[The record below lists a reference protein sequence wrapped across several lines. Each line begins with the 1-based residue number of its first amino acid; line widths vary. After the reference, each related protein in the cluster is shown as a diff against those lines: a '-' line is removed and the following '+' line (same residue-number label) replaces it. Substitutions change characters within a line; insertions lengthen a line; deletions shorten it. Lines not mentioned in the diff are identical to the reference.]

1 MPKEL
6 FILGAGFS
14 RAITPVMPVLNGL
27 TREIKRKMDALP
39 DSDLK
44 KFWNDLII
52 TPNIGD
58 INGKN
63 ANFEDIMTFLSS
75 KFVYEDYKE
84 SGLKAILYQKVVE
97 LIRRIFIEKHIEKEI
112 EIGRKEWK
120 QFVDYLTKTKAHV
133 FSFNYDLVFENL
145 LRVYHEERPSSS
157 DFDLL
162 YSIPTQ
168 NHGGYIDAYE
178 LEDHL
183 IIYKLHGSIN
193 WFYNKNSY
201 GIQVENP
208 LSPKAHFLGLTPLIV
223 PPTILKNFDNT
234 TNMLDTQWHQFK
246 MDLESAERVYIIGYS
261 IPKTDIATRFLLQT
275 HLKKSA
281 SVHII
286 SCNPSS
292 SQREDWI
299 TLFNPTKYP
308 GKALFKAKEEKVS
321 IFERGFAEYCQE
333 HPWEYKF

>member
-27 TREIKRKMDALP
+27 TREIKQKMDALP
-39 DSDLK
+39 DRDLK
-44 KFWNDLII
+44 KFWDDLII

-58 INGKN
+58 INGEN

-97 LIRRIFIEKHIEKEI
+97 LIRTIFIDKNIEKEI
-112 EIGRKEWK
+112 EEGKNEWT
-120 QFVDYLTKTKAHV
+120 QFVDHLFKTKAHI

-145 LRVYHEERPSSS
+145 LRVYHNPKSSPA
-157 DFDLL
+157 DFDHF
-162 YSIPTQ
+162 YSIPKQ
-168 NHGGYIDAYE
+168 EHGGYIDIYDS
-178 LEDHL
+178 EDRL
-183 IIYKLHGSIN
+183 TIYKLHGSIN

-201 GIQVENP
+201 GIQVKNP

-234 TNMLDTQWHQFK
+234 TNILDAQWHQFK
-246 MDLESAERVYIIGYS
+246 MDLETAERVYIIGYS
-261 IPKTDIATRFLLQT
+261 IPETDIATRFLLQT

-281 SVHII
+281 SIHII
-286 SCNPSS
+286 SHKPTSV
-292 SQREDWI
+292 QKEDWKK
-299 TLFNPTKYP
+299 LFSPNEPR
-308 GKALFKAKEEKVS
+308 GRVLFKPKGEKVS
-321 IFERGFAEYCQE
+321 IFEAGFSAYCQE
-333 HPWEYKF
+333 HPWKYNP